1 MLQEDALVWQQNSV
15 RNALLFRPQEHSS
28 VQFACKTW
36 KFSTLIRS
44 CSGKD

>member
-28 VQFACKTW
+28 VQFACKTR
-36 KFSTLIRS
+36 KSLTLIRS